1 MTEICTSSRSKSHH
15 PGFPCTRR
23 HKNGRKWVLEKKTIS
38 LPEFQGPGEISLEI
52 DMGFGGA

>member
-1 MTEICTSSRSKSHH
+1 MTEICTSSRSKT
-15 PGFPCTRR
+15 GFPCTRR

>member
-1 MTEICTSSRSKSHH
+1 MTEICTSSRSKT
-15 PGFPCTRR
+15 GFPCTRR
-23 HKNGRKWVLEKKTIS
+23 HKNGRKWVLKKKTIS